1 VTISRPARPR
11 WPGILAAGIAGILI
25 GVGVGLALG
34 GGDDESDP
42 LAGVRDARGSLQ
54 RSASVLDIVTVE
66 YAEGVQDGRVVSAPE
81 YQGARRA
88 IARSREL
95 YADAR
100 PVLVY
105 VDAELATRIDDAFQR
120 LAQEAS
126 ARVPEEE
133 LAADARALAR
143 SLGNAIAPG
152 G

>member
-1 VTISRPARPR
+1 M
-11 WPGILAAGIAGILI
+11 LAAGIAGILI

-34 GGDDESDP
+34 GGDDDSDP
-42 LAGVRDARGSLQ
+42 LAGVRDARSSLQ
-54 RSASVLDIVTVE
+54 QAAAVLDIVTVE
-66 YAEGVQDGRVVSAPE
+66 YTEGVEDGRVASAPE

-100 PVLVY
+100 PVLAY
-105 VDAELATRIDDAFQR
+105 VDAELATRIDHAFQR
-120 LAQEAS
+120 LALEAS

-133 LAADARALAR
+133 LASDARALAR
-143 SLGNAIAPG
+143 SLENAIAPG